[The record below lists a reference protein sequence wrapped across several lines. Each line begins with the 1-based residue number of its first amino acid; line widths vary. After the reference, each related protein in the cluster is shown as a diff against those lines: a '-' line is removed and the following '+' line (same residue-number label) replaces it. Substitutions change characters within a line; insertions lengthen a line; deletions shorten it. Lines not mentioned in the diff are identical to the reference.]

1 VASNNPTGDNNMSIE
16 SEALR
21 ILERI
26 VDWYG
31 LRDGVEDEL
40 LPLEEQ
46 PREIQDAMR
55 LIEKAHKETTT

>member
-1 VASNNPTGDNNMSIE
+1 MSIE

-31 LRDGVEDEL
+31 LRDGVDDGL

-55 LIEKAHKETTT
+55 LIEKAQKEKTA

>member
-1 VASNNPTGDNNMSIE
+1 MSIE

-31 LRDGVEDEL
+31 LRDGVDDGL
-40 LPLEEQ
+40 LPLEKQ

-55 LIEKAHKETTT
+55 LIEKAYKETTA

>member
-1 VASNNPTGDNNMSIE
+1 MSIE
-16 SEALR
+16 FEALR
-21 ILERI
+21 ILERV

-31 LRDGVEDEL
+31 LRDGVEDAL

-55 LIEKAHKETTT
+55 LINEAYKEKTA

>member
-1 VASNNPTGDNNMSIE
+1 VASDRPTGENSMSIE
-16 SEALR
+16 SEALK

-55 LIEKAHKETTT
+55 LIDIAHKETTA

>member
-1 VASNNPTGDNNMSIE
+1 MASDRPTGENSMSIE
-16 SEALR
+16 FEALR

-31 LRDGVEDEL
+31 LRDGVDDGL
-40 LPLEEQ
+40 LPLKEQ

-55 LIEKAHKETTT
+55 LIDKAHKETTA

>member
-1 VASNNPTGDNNMSIE
+1 MASYRPTGENSMSIE
-16 SEALR
+16 SEALK

-31 LRDGVEDEL
+31 LRNGAEDVL
-40 LPLEEQ
+40 LPLAEQ

-55 LIEKAHKETTT
+55 LIDKAHKETTA

>member
-1 VASNNPTGDNNMSIE
+1 MSIE
-16 SEALR
+16 FEALR

-31 LRDGVEDEL
+31 LRDGVDDGL
-40 LPLEEQ
+40 LPLKEQ

-55 LIEKAHKETTT
+55 LIEKAHKETTA

>member
-1 VASNNPTGDNNMSIE
+1 MSIE
-16 SEALR
+16 SEALK

-31 LRDGVEDEL
+31 LRNGAEDVL
-40 LPLEEQ
+40 LPLAEQ

-55 LIEKAHKETTT
+55 LIDKAHKETTA